1 MPLLRAL
8 ATPPGVLPTAC
19 AFRWSEASGCSRAAL
34 WEPFS
39 SQDGPSLTH
48 KLSQR
53 RQGLSKT
60 SPGAHWASFE
70 GPSGPSRAHLERHKG
85 HFGSSG
91 RPLHLSSSHIHHK
104 NRTSK
109 KHSKIHKI
117 LTILAFSGFSFR
129 LSGSSR
135 ASLRALLAIFGPAD
149 ALCDLPLSLTGPSWA
164 VWALSWR
171 RFQPSGPRPGGSLEA
186 VLRPQNFSGMLFF
199 LLHILLQFRA
209 PFSTNFGAPLGRFW
223 SLMGRSWGPLGSF
236 FAGFRTLWDR
246 PRRRTRR
253 RRSYSTPP
261 IPTTPTIANT
271 PRGTGTLRIPISTS
285 EIPERPFW

>member
-1 MPLLRAL
+1 MGQRNERSDPPPHRVRRVRSPRTVCTALSLQSPHPCTPSPNHPFLRAL

-19 AFRWSEASGCSRAAL
+19 AFRWSEAFGCSRAAL

-48 KLSQR
+48 ELSQR

-85 HFGSSG
+85 HFGPFG

-104 NRTSK
+104 SRTSK
-109 KHSKIHKI
+109 KHRKIHKI

-135 ASLRALLAIFGPAD
+135 ASLRALAAILDPAD
-149 ALCDLPLSLTGPSWA
+149 ALCDRPRSLSGPSSA

-171 RFQPSGPRPGGSLEA
+171 HLEPSWARPGG
-186 VLRPQNFSGMLFF
+186 P
-199 LLHILLQFRA
+199 
-209 PFSTNFGAPLGRFW
+209 W
-223 SLMGRSWGPLGSF
+223 
-236 FAGFRTLWDR
+236 
-246 PRRRTRR
+246 
-253 RRSYSTPP
+253 
-261 IPTTPTIANT
+261 
-271 PRGTGTLRIPISTS
+271 
-285 EIPERPFW
+285 RPF